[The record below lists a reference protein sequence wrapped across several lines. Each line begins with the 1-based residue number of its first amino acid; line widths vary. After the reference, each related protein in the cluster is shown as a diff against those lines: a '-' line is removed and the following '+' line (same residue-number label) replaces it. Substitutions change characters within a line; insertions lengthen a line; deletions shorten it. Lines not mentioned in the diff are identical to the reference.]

1 MDDNIGTMSGGTM
14 APNGAIRFG
23 DKLAAA
29 WFKREPK
36 LMIAESE
43 AAGRQVWKDVDIVYV
58 QQPGDMQPVRREI
71 GSMEAKARWPEQWAA
86 YQEGR
91 TQAPEGTPVSVIF
104 ASQPGVAK
112 TLESA
117 GIHTVEQLAG
127 TPDSSLHNFP
137 FGGTLKDKAVK
148 YLASLDGAEG
158 FNKLQAQL
166 DAKDAQLKSM
176 QMQLDEMANRMAEL
190 AKKPAEAAG
199 VPVQANQGISAEQ
212 MAQMIAMAVAAAQPA
227 PRKPGRPPK
236 TVTTEN

>member
-1 MDDNIGTMSGGTM
+1 MEDGLGNVGGGQI
-14 APNGAIRFG
+14 ASNGAIRFG
-23 DKLAAA
+23 DGLAAA

-36 LMIAESE
+36 LMVAESE
-43 AAGRQVWKDVDIVYV
+43 VAGRQVWKDVDIVYV

-91 TQAPEGTPVSVIF
+91 TQAPDGTPVSVIF

-148 YLASLDGAEG
+148 YIDAMKGSEG
-158 FNKLQAQL
+158 FNKLQAQI

-176 QMQLDEMANRMAEL
+176 QMQLEEMSNRMSEL
-190 AKKPAEAAG
+190 AKKPVEAAQG
-199 VPVQANQGISAEQ
+199 PVQANQGVSAEQ

>member
-1 MDDNIGTMSGGTM
+1 MDDIGTMSGGQI
-14 APNGAIRFG
+14 AQNGAIRFG

-36 LMIAESE
+36 LMVAESE

-71 GSMEAKARWPEQWAA
+71 GSMEAKSRWPEQWAA

-91 TQAPEGTPVSVIF
+91 TQAPDGTPVSVIF

-148 YLASLDGAEG
+148 YLASLSGAEG

-166 DAKDAQLKSM
+166 DAKDAELKSM
-176 QMQLDEMANRMAEL
+176 QMQLTEMSNRMAEL
-190 AKKPAEAAG
+190 SRKPAEATG
-199 VPVQANQGISAEQ
+199 VPIQAVAGMAPEQ
-212 MAQMIAMAVAAAQPA
+212 LAQMIAMAVAAAQPA
-227 PRKPGRPPK
+227 PRKPGRPK